1 MLPVSLIILL
11 LAMTAAPVS
20 LETLLLFLAGAV
32 LLVVGMGLFTLG
44 ADMAM
49 MPMGEALGRKL
60 ARSKRVSLMAAV
72 FFLVG
77 VLVTVAEPDLQLK
90 PEMAAPGGNISSAK
104 PGGGFQLMSGT
115 SMASPHMAGAA
126 AVVRQY
132 LQEKLGLTE
141 SGQVHDL
148 TDALLMSTAHPAL
161 REDGSPYS
169 PRQQGAG
176 VLNLKDAVMAE
187 AYLTVDGCDRPKAQL
202 RGRQL
207 HLSLPG
213 S

>member
-1 MLPVSLIILL
+1 MRLQRALWAVSFI
-11 LAMTAAPVS
+11 TTKAAAS
-20 LETLLLFLAGAV
+20 CL
-32 LLVVGMGLFTLG
+32 
-44 ADMAM
+44 
-49 MPMGEALGRKL
+49 ALGRPSQSEPWASQADGQKL
-60 ARSKRVSLMAAV
+60 AMAEEKQISFSPAWIDYRATDTSAKPSS
-72 FFLVG
+72 FSDWG
-77 VLVTVAEPDLQLK
+77 PTPDLQLK

-176 VLNLKDAVMAE
+176 VLNLKDAVMAGS
-187 AYLTVDGCDRPKAQL
+187 LSHGGRLRPAQGTAGGE

-207 HLSLPG
+207 HLYLPG